1 MNQVTEISSPNEYI
15 GVSQRDDLKYGFVL
29 VALLLFYFNQQLEE
43 FLSS

>member
-1 MNQVTEISSPNEYI
+1 MNQVTEISTKNEYI
-15 GVSQRDDLKYGFVL
+15 GVSRDDLKYGFVL